1 MKSVVSVFVL
11 CSLSVVQIVA
21 PAAKAQTAN
30 QPSGLNGVGASL
42 DTPELPPAPRGKS
55 TILGG
60 EIRKIDTVRDE
71 LTLKVV
77 GQRSQKIL
85 FDERTQ
91 VFRDGGRVPLVDLR
105 AAPHASVQTVLD
117 GTNVFALSI
126 HLLSRFPEGEYQGSV
141 LNYNPSSNE
150 LTISSVLS
158 RTPFKLLVPA
168 NILIQR
174 EGQSPFSSMPSG
186 VSDLVKGA
194 LVSVSFESGKE
205 ERGVASEIGI
215 LAIPGSAF
223 SFSGNI
229 SSIDMHSGILVLL
242 DPRDDKT
249 YRVLLATRDLAT
261 AHDLHQGDSV
271 NVRTVFDGSNYVA
284 NAISLN

>member
-1 MKSVVSVFVL
+1 MKSVVSVLVL
-11 CSLSVVQIVA
+11 CSVSVVQIA
-21 PAAKAQTAN
+21 ALAAKAQTAN
-30 QPSGLNGVGASL
+30 QPSRLNCTGTSL
-42 DTPELPPAPRGKS
+42 DTSELPHAPGGKS

-71 LTLKVV
+71 FTLKVV
-77 GQRSQKIL
+77 GQRPQKIL
-85 FDERTQ
+85 FDERTE
-91 VFRDGGRVPLVDLR
+91 VFRDGGRVRTVDLR
-105 AAPHASVQTVLD
+105 AASHASVQTVLD

-126 HLLSRFPEGEYQGSV
+126 HLLSQFPEGEYQGSV
-141 LNYNPSSNE
+141 LNYSSSLNE

-158 RTPFKLLVPA
+158 RTPFKLFVPA
-168 NILIQR
+168 KIPIRR
-174 EGQSPFSSMPSG
+174 EGQSLFSSMPSG
-186 VSDLVKGA
+186 VSDLMKGA
-194 LVSVSFESGKE
+194 LISVSFESGKE
-205 ERGVASEIGI
+205 GRGIATGITI

-249 YRVLLATRDLAT
+249 YRVLLATGDLAT
-261 AHDLHQGDSV
+261 SHNLHEGDSV